1 MQQRGEHPTNTT
13 TTASKITARLDELP
27 LGGFHRRLLFAS
39 GFGWMFDAMD
49 VGLIS
54 FVLAALVGE
63 WKLHPSQAGLISS
76 SGFLGMFAGAL
87 LAGLLADR
95 FGRKPLFQGTLLI
108 YSIAT
113 GLCAL
118 AGNIGTLLGFRFLV
132 GLGLGGE
139 LPVAST
145 LVSEFSPARRRGLMI
160 VLLESFWAYGWVLA
174 AIIGY
179 LVIPRFGWRI
189 AFLIGAVPALYVL
202 ILRRGV
208 PESPRFLAG
217 KGRTAEAE
225 SVMRQVDGSTAGGSR
240 EGGAGRAAASRST
253 AQAGRWRELFSP
265 QLRRRTIMLW
275 LTWFGIVFS
284 YYGIFA
290 WLPSLL
296 RATYPLVT
304 TFQYTLIITLAQIP
318 GYFSA
323 AWLVERWGRKPTL
336 AVYLLLCAVGAFFF
350 RGAGSASQILI
361 WGCVISFFNLGAWGV
376 LYTYTPE
383 LYPTRIRSSGAGSA
397 TAFGR
402 IGGIIGPY
410 IVGLLLPAWG
420 ASIGVIFALFAAVF
434 LAVALIVFLMG
445 TETRGSSL
453 EKIAGEP

>member
-1 MQQRGEHPTNTT
+1 
-13 TTASKITARLDELP
+13 
-27 LGGFHRRLLFAS
+27 
-39 GFGWMFDAMD
+39 MFDAMD

-76 SGFLGMFAGAL
+76 AGFLGMFAGAL
-87 LAGLLADR
+87 VAGLLADR

-118 AGNIGTLLGFRFLV
+118 AGSIGTLLGFRFLV

-202 ILRRGV
+202 ILRRGI

-240 EGGAGRAAASRST
+240 EGKRRPCCRISINCAGRPMA
-253 AQAGRWRELFSP
+253 
-265 QLRRRTIMLW
+265 
-275 LTWFGIVFS
+275 
-284 YYGIFA
+284 
-290 WLPSLL
+290 
-296 RATYPLVT
+296 
-304 TFQYTLIITLAQIP
+304 
-318 GYFSA
+318 
-323 AWLVERWGRKPTL
+323 
-336 AVYLLLCAVGAFFF
+336 
-350 RGAGSASQILI
+350 
-361 WGCVISFFNLGAWGV
+361 
-376 LYTYTPE
+376 
-383 LYPTRIRSSGAGSA
+383 
-397 TAFGR
+397 
-402 IGGIIGPY
+402 
-410 IVGLLLPAWG
+410 
-420 ASIGVIFALFAAVF
+420 
-434 LAVALIVFLMG
+434 
-445 TETRGSSL
+445 
-453 EKIAGEP
+453 